1 MLHLFDG
8 KRCLPIVPCEFRML
22 VCSTSRPALYT
33 GKAMLNKPISNTN
46 ELVEIYS
53 VLLVVAGK
61 LLAGQEA
68 KSLLTAAGKIEAWSA
83 VDIVA
88 KYAARRKEY
97 YGF

>member
-1 MLHLFDG
+1 MLHLYDG
-8 KRCLPIVPCEFRML
+8 KRGLPIVPCEFRML

-61 LLAGQEA
+61 LLARQKQRGY
-68 KSLLTAAGKIEAWSA
+68 LLALERSKLGLLWISW
-83 VDIVA
+83 
-88 KYAARRKEY
+88 
-97 YGF
+97 